1 MSDNIE
7 NKMLC
12 MVEGCVVSNKM
23 DKMVIVLVEC
33 LVKYVL
39 YGKYIK
45 CLIKLYVYDVDNVCN
60 EGDVV
65 CVIEIVLMFK
75 IKNWCVVEV
84 IMCVVE

>member
-7 NKMLC
+7 KKMLC

-33 LVKYVL
+33 QVKYVL

-45 CLIKLYVYDVDNVCN
+45 CLIKLYVYDVDNVCK